1 MPIVSM
7 FYGIIVSLYFM
18 DKRRHK
24 KPHVHARFQGDEV
37 VVEIPAGK
45 VIEGSLPPSKMKL
58 LIAWIEIHQ
67 DELAA
72 DWELAA
78 KGEPVFPIEPLR

>member
-18 DKRRHK
+18 DKGRHK
-24 KPHVHARFQGDEV
+24 KPHIHVRFHNKEA
-37 VVEIPAGK
+37 VVEIPNGRL
-45 VIEGSLPPSKMKL
+45 IEGGLPSSKMKL
-58 LIAWIEIHQ
+58 LAAWIEIHK
-67 DELAA
+67 DELVA

-78 KGEPVFPIEPLR
+78 RGESIFPIEPLR